1 MGEGLE
7 IVIPIEE
14 AAERAGMHVVHMR
27 RLASEGVLP
36 AFKNGNR
43 WFISSKELSA
53 FLKSTYPRGRQRR
66 KHTKKFKGLV
76 APVTRSELDEVLDMF
91 N

>member
-7 IVIPIEE
+7 VVILIEE

-27 RLASEGVLP
+27 RLASEGILP

-43 WFISSKELSA
+43 WFIGSKELTA
-53 FLKSTYPRGRQRR
+53 FLKTTYPRGRRRR
-66 KHTKKFKGLV
+66 KHNKVFKNSV
-76 APVTRSELDEVLDMF
+76 VTSQVTDIPEF